1 MAETA
6 EALESAERCGDD
18 FALDSARLSH
28 GMVLVNGDAAHR
40 PAGFEFLDQYRE
52 ASVRHGYTTNSVRFV
67 DTETAKERA
76 RLGDFDGAIEMA
88 RTVVDFLFNTG
99 DMTSRGPAVSV
110 LAESLLRRGTESD
123 VAEATARDR
132 PTGCRADRSRIRAA
146 RTAVAPAARAPGARP
161 RRRERISGS
170 SRQVSHKGECP
181 WFRGAYGY
189 RGGDDLNQSVQSMPN
204 ASASAA
210 RPSSVTVSA
219 RPRGTRFTQP
229 ADRKR
234 SNTARPSP
242 PDRWCRCSVQST
254 Q

>member
-123 VAEATARDR
+123 VAEAT
-132 PTGCRADRSRIRAA
+132 
-146 RTAVAPAARAPGARP
+146 GARSTDWLP
-161 RRRERISGS
+161 
-170 SRQVSHKGECP
+170 C
-181 WFRGAYGY
+181 
-189 RGGDDLNQSVQSMPN
+189 
-204 ASASAA
+204 
-210 RPSSVTVSA
+210 RPI
-219 RPRGTRFTQP
+219 
-229 ADRKR
+229 
-234 SNTARPSP
+234 
-242 PDRWCRCSVQST
+242 PDSCCTNCRCSGCARSWRAPT
-254 Q
+254 ATRTDIGI